1 MDKNVLREEIKAKRA
16 KVNPRDIAKF
26 NKDIVSHISVSRM
39 FLEGKVI
46 MGFLAMDSEAQ
57 IDKVLQLALTSA
69 KIVCVP
75 KIIDNQGTMQAVN
88 IASLDNMPKDSYGIR
103 TPAEPTETINPAD
116 IDLVLVPGLGFTSEG
131 GRLGRGKGYYD
142 RFLLQC
148 TKAKFLGV
156 GYEFQVVKELPL
168 NGHDVKIHYL
178 VTEKAL
184 RVCK

>member
-1 MDKNVLREEIKAKRA
+1 MDKNDLREEIKAKRA
-16 KVNPRDIAKF
+16 KINTRDIAKF

-46 MGFLAMDSEAQ
+46 MGFLAMNEETQ
-57 IDKVLQLALTSA
+57 LDKVLQLALTSA

-75 KIIDNQGTMQAVN
+75 KIIDKQGTMQAVKLN
-88 IASLDNMPKDSYGIR
+88 GLDNLGKDSYGIR
-103 TPAEPTETINPAD
+103 TPSEPCEVVDPAD
-116 IDLVLVPGLGFTSEG
+116 IDLVLVPGLAFTPEG

-142 RFLLQC
+142 RFLPQC